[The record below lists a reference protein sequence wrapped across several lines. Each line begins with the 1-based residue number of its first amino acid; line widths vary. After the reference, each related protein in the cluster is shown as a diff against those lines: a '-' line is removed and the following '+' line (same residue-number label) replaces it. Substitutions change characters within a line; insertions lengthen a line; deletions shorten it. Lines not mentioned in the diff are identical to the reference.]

1 MRRKERIDWLSFR
14 FDIKG
19 IPEAEIKGVL
29 VALEEKRKYY
39 RLANGSLLSLESKE
53 FNEINQFVKESG
65 IRKEFLHGEE
75 VNVPLIRSVKWM
87 NGLHE
92 GNVLSLDESVQ
103 DLVESIQTRKI
114 KVYSAA
120 NFTCCNERVSSIRI
134 RVDEN
139 TRLLPFWRYFS
150 RRHGTWKNVAK
161 YCL

>member
-29 VALEEKRKYY
+29 AALEEKRKYY

-103 DLVESIQTRKI
+103 DLVESIQ
-114 KVYSAA
+114 
-120 NFTCCNERVSSIRI
+120 N
-134 RVDEN
+134 
-139 TRLLPFWRYFS
+139 P
-150 RRHGTWKNVAK
+150 KN
-161 YCL
+161 